1 MARLSVTQRIATIS
15 LVAVTGFLL
24 VLGVVYWAHVEQVE
38 VTERQQRATQKLAL
52 VERVAEGFLNAR
64 RREKDFLLRLDD
76 KYIGQHAG
84 VIDELQANFAALAGL
99 ADGNEAALLSQLRD
113 RISAYQT
120 EFVDLSNATIA
131 LGLDETLGLQGSLRS
146 AVHEAETLIEQHA
159 TDDLMVKLLM
169 MRRHEKD
176 FILRQDPKYI
186 GRLDDRIAEFTA
198 LLDGKPVEESVKADM
213 VAALGVYRADFG
225 NYAAAV
231 LANVEKTAALSATF
245 ASAEPLMEELRAGI
259 ERDYETAVEEFDRIS
274 QEAFLITLVLIAVIA
289 AACLALGLFVGRSV
303 SRPVAS
309 LTERM
314 RALAGGD
321 KTVEVPNTEAGDE
334 IGDMARAVLVFK
346 ENMIRN
352 DEMAAEQEVQRAA
365 RERRAQAI
373 ERITGTFDNQVREML
388 QVVANATHELDASA
402 QSMLHISEQTTSQAS
417 IVASASHEASANVQ
431 TVATATEELG
441 ASISEIGTRVSD
453 SSRMAGEAE
462 EQARASSEAVTSLE
476 SSAQEI
482 GQIVTLIQE
491 ISEQTNLLALN
502 ATIEAARAGDA
513 GKGFAVVASEVKSLA
528 TQTGKATEQIANQ
541 ITRIQQETGR
551 SANAI
556 RTIAQTVSQ
565 LRETAAGIAAA
576 VEEQSSATQEISR
589 SVQEA
594 AVGTESVSENIG
606 RVDAGAR
613 ETGASAQEVQA
624 TSGELARQSESLS
637 KMIASFLDEVRAA

>member
-1 MARLSVTQRIATIS
+1 
-15 LVAVTGFLL
+15 
-24 VLGVVYWAHVEQVE
+24 
-38 VTERQQRATQKLAL
+38 
-52 VERVAEGFLNAR
+52 
-64 RREKDFLLRLDD
+64 
-76 KYIGQHAG
+76 
-84 VIDELQANFAALAGL
+84 
-99 ADGNEAALLSQLRD
+99 
-113 RISAYQT
+113 
-120 EFVDLSNATIA
+120 
-131 LGLDETLGLQGSLRS
+131 
-146 AVHEAETLIEQHA
+146 
-159 TDDLMVKLLM
+159 MVKLLM

-176 FILRQDPKYI
+176 FIIRQDPKYV

-198 LLDGKPVEESVKADM
+198 MLDGKPIDDAVKAGI
-213 VAALGVYRADFG
+213 VAALATYRADFG

-231 LANVEKTAALSATF
+231 LANVEKTAALSTTF

-259 ERDYETAVEEFDRIS
+259 EADYETAVEEFDRIS
-274 QEAFLITLVLIAVIA
+274 QEAFLITLALIVVIA
-289 AACLALGLFVGRSV
+289 AACLGLGLVVGRSV
-303 SRPVAS
+303 SRPVAG

-334 IGDMARAVLVFK
+334 IGEMARAVLVFK

-352 DEMAAEQEVQRAA
+352 DEMAAEQEAQRAA
-365 RERRAQAI
+365 REHRAQAI
-373 ERITGTFDNQVREML
+373 ERITGAFDDQVREML
-388 QVVANATHELDASA
+388 QVVAGATQELDASA
-402 QSMLHISEQTTSQAS
+402 QSMLRISEQTTSQAS
-417 IVASASHEASANVQ
+417 LVASASHEASANVQ

-441 ASISEIGTRVSD
+441 ASIGEIGTRVSD

-476 SSAQEI
+476 TSAQEI

-491 ISEQTNLLALN
+491 IAEQTNLLALN

-528 TQTGKATEQIANQ
+528 TQTAKATEQIATQ
-541 ITRIQQETGR
+541 IARIQQETGR
-551 SANAI
+551 SAGAI

-624 TSGELARQSESLS
+624 TSGELARQSEALS
-637 KMIASFLDEVRAA
+637 RMIDGFLDEVRAA

>member
-1 MARLSVTQRIATIS
+1 MSRLSVTQRVAAIS
-15 LVAVTGFLL
+15 LSAVAGFLL
-24 VLGVVYWAHVEQVE
+24 VLGVVFWAHLEQQDLSV
-38 VTERQQRATQKLAL
+38 RQQRATKKLAL
-52 VERVAEGFLNAR
+52 AESVAQGFLNAR

-76 KYIGQHAG
+76 KYVAQHAE
-84 VIDELQANFAALAGL
+84 VVSELQADFDALAGL
-99 ADGNEAALLSQLRD
+99 ADGQEPELLAQLRD
-113 RISAYQT
+113 RIARYHRDF
-120 EFVDLSNATIA
+120 EELAAAITI
-131 LGLDETLGLQGSLRS
+131 LGLDETSGLRGSLRS

-176 FILRQDPKYI
+176 FIIRQDPKYV
-186 GRLDDRIAEFTA
+186 GRLDERIAEFA
-198 LLDGKPVEESVKADM
+198 SLLDGKPIDEAVKAQI
-213 VAALGVYRADFG
+213 VAALETYRTDFG
-225 NYAAAV
+225 NYTAAV
-231 LANVEKTAALSATF
+231 LANVEKTAVLSATF

-259 ERDYETAVEEFDRIS
+259 EADYQGANADFERIS
-274 QEAFLITLVLIAVIA
+274 QEAFLVTLVLIAVIA
-289 AACLALGLFVGRSV
+289 AACLALGLIVGRSV
-303 SRPVAS
+303 SRPVSS

-321 KTVEVPNTEAGDE
+321 KSVAVPNTEAGDE

-352 DEMAAEQEVQRAA
+352 DEMVAEQEAQRAT

-373 ERITGTFDNQVREML
+373 ERITGAFDNQVREML
-388 QVVANATHELDASA
+388 QVVANASHELDASA
-402 QSMLHISEQTTSQAS
+402 QSLMQISEETTSQAS
-417 IVASASHEASANVQ
+417 IVAAASHEASANVQ

-441 ASISEIGTRVSD
+441 ASIAEIGTRVSD

-462 EQARASSEAVTSLE
+462 DQARASSEAVISLE
-476 SSAQEI
+476 GSAQEI

-528 TQTGKATEQIANQ
+528 TQTGKATEQIAAQ

-551 SANAI
+551 SAGAI

-565 LRETAAGIAAA
+565 LRESAAGIASA

-613 ETGASAQEVQA
+613 ESGASAQEVQM
-624 TSGELARQSESLS
+624 TSSELARQSDSLS
-637 KMIASFLDEVRAA
+637 RMIATFLDEVRAA